1 MLSQKGRYA
10 LRALIVLAEHTRER
24 PMMIS
29 EIAEQAKVP
38 RKFLE
43 QILLDLKRR
52 GIVRSLRGRQGGYLL
67 GREPKDITFAD
78 VIRQTDGPL
87 ALSPCVSATAYH
99 RCADCV
105 DEATC
110 AIRRVLLAA
119 RDATAAVLESSTLA
133 SAAPLRRTGG
143 TAQLRRPKRA
153 A

>member
-1 MLSQKGRYA
+1 VLSQKGRYA
-10 LRALIVLAEHTRER
+10 LHALLVLAEHGREQ
-24 PMMIS
+24 PMMIAH
-29 EIAEQAKVP
+29 IAAEARVP

-52 GIVRSLRGRQGGYLL
+52 GIVRSLRGRQGGYML
-67 GREPKDITFAD
+67 GREPADISFAD

-110 AIRRVLLAA
+110 AIRKVLMAA
-119 RDATAAVLESSTLA
+119 RDATAAVLETSTLA
-133 SAAPLRRTGG
+133 SASPPRRKKR
-143 TAQLRRPKRA
+143 TA
-153 A
+153 

>member
-10 LRALIVLAEHTRER
+10 LRALLVLSEHSGER

-29 EIAEQAKVP
+29 EIAAQAKVP

-52 GIVRSLRGRQGGYLL
+52 GIVRSVRGRQGGYML
-67 GREPKDITFAD
+67 GRAPKDITFAD

-110 AIRRVLLAA
+110 AIRKVLLAA
-119 RDATAAVLESSTLA
+119 RDATAAVLESSNLA
-133 SAAPLRRTGG
+133 STAPLRRP
-143 TAQLRRPKRA
+143 RRA

>member
-1 MLSQKGRYA
+1 LYPVLSQKGRYA
-10 LRALIVLAEHTRER
+10 LHALLVLAEHSRER
-24 PMMIS
+24 PMMIAD
-29 EIAEQAKVP
+29 IAEQARVP

-52 GIVRSLRGRQGGYLL
+52 GIVRSLRGRQGGYML
-67 GREPKDITFAD
+67 GREPKDISFAD

-110 AIRRVLLAA
+110 AIRKVLLAA
-119 RDATAAVLESSTLA
+119 RDATAAVLENSNLA
-133 SAAPLRRTGG
+133 SSAPPRRK
-143 TAQLRRPKRA
+143 RRGV
-153 A
+153 

>member
-10 LRALIVLAEHTRER
+10 LRALLLLAERTDDQ
-24 PMMIS
+24 PMMIAD
-29 EIAEQAKVP
+29 IAEQARIP

-52 GIVRSLRGRQGGYLL
+52 GTLRSVRGRQGGYML
-67 GREPKDITFAD
+67 GRAAKEISFAD
-78 VIRQTDGPL
+78 IIREIDGPL

-99 RCADCV
+99 RCLDCT

-110 AIRRVLLAA
+110 AIRKVLLAA
-119 RDATAAVLESSTLA
+119 RDATASVLESTTLA
-133 SAAPLRRTGG
+133 SALTKRRG
-143 TAQLRRPKRA
+143 KRA

>member
-10 LRALIVLAEHTRER
+10 LRALLVLSEHGREE

-52 GIVRSLRGRQGGYLL
+52 GMVRSLRGRQGGYLL
-67 GREPKDITFAD
+67 GRAPKDITFAD
-78 VIRQTDGPL
+78 IIRETDGPL
-87 ALSPCVSATAYH
+87 AMSPCVSATAYH

-105 DEATC
+105 DEQTC
-110 AIRRVLLAA
+110 AIRRVLLKA
-119 RDATAAVLESSTLA
+119 RDATAAVLEASTLA
-133 SAAPLRRTGG
+133 SAAPLRRS
-143 TAQLRRPKRA
+143 RRA
-153 A
+153 AA